1 MYYHDSAQQARVPYT
16 LGGWLMPLSTLDR
29 SQVEPAIRRL
39 NALRR
44 LSAEASASLEYAM
57 LEGLQR
63 AGAGEDLI
71 SEGDPVDSVRV
82 VLSGWLCRYKTLED
96 GRRQIVNFIFPGESC
111 DAHAFLLS
119 TMDHS
124 IATLTPV
131 VYAEIKRARFESLAA
146 GNATLSEAFWCETLL
161 NNAIQREWAINLGRR
176 VALERVA
183 HLFCEIF
190 ERLRPVGMV
199 DGTSCIMPIT
209 QMDLADATGLSVVHL
224 NRTLQELRASGLI
237 VLRERMLTIPD
248 LDALKNAALY
258 SPSYLQ
264 LYNGRD
270 AAR

>member
-1 MYYHDSAQQARVPYT
+1 
-16 LGGWLMPLSTLDR
+16 MPVSTVDR
-29 SQVEPAIRRL
+29 SVLAPVI
-39 NALRR
+39 RR
-44 LSAEASASLEYAM
+44 LSALRPLSTEARASLEYAM

-63 AGAGEDLI
+63 VGSGEDLI

-119 TMDHS
+119 VMDHS
-124 IATLTPV
+124 IATMTPV
-131 VYAEIKRARFESLAA
+131 VYSEIKRARFESLMA
-146 GNATLSEAFWCETLL
+146 GDRSLAEAFWCETLV
-161 NNAIQREWAINLGRR
+161 NIAIQREWAINLGRR
-176 VALERVA
+176 VAVERVA
-183 HLFCEIF
+183 HLFCETF
-190 ERLRPVGMV
+190 ERLRAVGMV
-199 DGTSCIMPIT
+199 DGNSCGMPVT

-237 VLRERMLTIPD
+237 ILRERMLTIPD

-264 LYNGRD
+264 LYRR
-270 AAR
+270 AEATR

>member
-1 MYYHDSAQQARVPYT
+1 MSLSSSDRRV
-16 LGGWLMPLSTLDR
+16 
-29 SQVEPAIRRL
+29 VEPVI
-39 NALRR
+39 RR
-44 LSAEASASLEYAM
+44 LSALRPLSAEARASLEYAM
-57 LEGLQR
+57 IEGLQR
-63 AGAGEDLI
+63 AGSAEDLI
-71 SEGDPVDSVRV
+71 SEGDAVDSVRV

-131 VYAEIKRARFESLAA
+131 TYAEVKRARFESLVASDR
-146 GNATLSEAFWCETLL
+146 TLAEAFWCETLV

-199 DGTSCIMPIT
+199 DGNSCIMPIT

-224 NRTLQELRASGLI
+224 NRTVQELRGTGLI
-237 VLRERMLTIPD
+237 VLRERTLTIPD
-248 LDALKNAALY
+248 LDALKDAALY

-264 LYNGRD
+264 LYRGAEAPR
-270 AAR
+270 